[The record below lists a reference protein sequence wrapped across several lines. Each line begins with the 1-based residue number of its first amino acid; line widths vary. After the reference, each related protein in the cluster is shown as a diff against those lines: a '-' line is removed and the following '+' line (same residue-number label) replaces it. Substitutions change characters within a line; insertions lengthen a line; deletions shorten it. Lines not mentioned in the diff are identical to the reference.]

1 MSLYSLEAIAALI
14 YRDPEIPGAFL
25 CLCAIALKGA
35 VGIGYIPLAFQNQ
48 YYSIS
53 CSQNRPLQ
61 ALFLYMARGG
71 KAEC

>member
-1 MSLYSLEAIAALI
+1 MSLYSLEAITAFI

-25 CLCAIALKGA
+25 YLCAIALKGA

-48 YYSIS
+48 CYSIS
-53 CSQNRPLQ
+53 YSQNRPPQ
-61 ALFLYMARGG
+61 ALFLCIAGG